1 MCPAAILC
9 SYIGTNVIDSVW
21 QEQSEGLLPYTLSTG
36 SVLSTPKAHLHHL
49 YTGKK
54 TMKHALKIG
63 KSPSNWE
70 PQMKQPVSPG
80 LALSPWRTSRLRTIC
95 HFLHL
100 PAMLQGMKE
109 MNFKQWGLV
118 FNYYDLLAP
127 GQWSSPWTWHFSF
140 PSAPGSLQSLLLHP
154 KQSFSLSS
162 LLFIAAWPEDSRVTP
177 ESS

>member
-1 MCPAAILC
+1 MCQQPSCAVTWARMWL
-9 SYIGTNVIDSVW
+9 TVW
-21 QEQSEGLLPYTLSTG
+21 QEQSEGLLPYLQA
-36 SVLSTPKAHLHHL
+36 LCCLHPRFTFTI
-49 YTGKK
+49 YTQERRQW
-54 TMKHALKIG
+54 KHALKIG

-127 GQWSSPWTWHFSF
+127 GPWSSPWTWHFSF

-154 KQSFSLSS
+154 KQFFSLSS